1 MPAAK
6 HILARRHG
14 QAAAHPTTCFRCRA
28 SALGSEQL
36 FHMRHGVLALVHTGE
51 RVLNSIHS
59 HLTDTYPVAF
69 RHDTQCGRRRRL
81 KPELRR
87 YHALND
93 RAGAS
98 RTSEA
103 ECRYRHLPCSDVLD
117 ETTSCIPLRLRFGS
131 SITTDVLSAI
141 SLTNETN
148 LRRQMPAICRMSIYC
163 LTKELKSYS
172 GLWGRV
178 LQCGGG
184 YAGFACNCGEA
195 YTPKRDMSMRIGC
208 GVCIPRAA
216 CVGNSLQSFP
226 VRRRSWC

>member
-1 MPAAK
+1 MMIACGVRQENAESKVMPAAR

-51 RVLNSIHS
+51 RVLNSTHS

-69 RHDTQCGRRRRL
+69 RHDTQSGRRRRL
-81 KPELRR
+81 KTELRT
-87 YHALND
+87 YHALNG

-117 ETTSCIPLRLRFGS
+117 ETTSCIPLQLPPMLWEQHHDGYSFCN
-131 SITTDVLSAI
+131 IT
-141 SLTNETN
+141 
-148 LRRQMPAICRMSIYC
+148 YH
-163 LTKELKSYS
+163 
-172 GLWGRV
+172 
-178 LQCGGG
+178 
-184 YAGFACNCGEA
+184 
-195 YTPKRDMSMRIGC
+195 
-208 GVCIPRAA
+208 
-216 CVGNSLQSFP
+216 
-226 VRRRSWC
+226 